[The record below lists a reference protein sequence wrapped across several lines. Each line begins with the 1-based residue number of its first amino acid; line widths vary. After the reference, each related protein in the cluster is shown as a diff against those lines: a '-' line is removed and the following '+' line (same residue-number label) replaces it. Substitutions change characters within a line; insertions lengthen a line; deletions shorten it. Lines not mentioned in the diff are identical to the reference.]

1 MKIFGLDQIKMGWI
15 TPNSV
20 GKQKLFTT
28 KKFERQL
35 SVALIDSVSFN
46 YSFTMYHFSIPWK
59 QQNDVFRGLKKSA
72 LERMG

>member
-28 KKFERQL
+28 KKFERQP
-35 SVALIDSVSFN
+35 SVALIDSVS
-46 YSFTMYHFSIPWK
+46 YSFTMYDFSVPWK